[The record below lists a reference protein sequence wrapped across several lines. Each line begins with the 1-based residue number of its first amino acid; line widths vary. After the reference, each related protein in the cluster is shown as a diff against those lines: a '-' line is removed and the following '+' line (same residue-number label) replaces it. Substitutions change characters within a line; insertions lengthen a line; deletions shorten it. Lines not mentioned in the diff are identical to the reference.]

1 MKFAHGKTIAAAVA
15 VFACAAASADSG
27 FPQRR
32 IQVIYPWSAGT
43 PTYAV
48 SQIIANAMAKQL
60 GVNIPVVAKTG
71 AGGVNAFNQA
81 LNQPADG
88 YTMLDGYVA
97 PLIISPLF
105 KKANWSCSSFVP
117 LYSATSNVFAIAS
130 LKSEARWTNFP
141 SFVKYLKAH
150 PGKTLY
156 GAAPLSLPN
165 MVVSKMLKSLNLV
178 ARDVPYSDPANSI
191 KDLRGGL
198 LSWVVINP
206 GIYRADKG
214 SLRVLAV
221 LSSNPQARK
230 IYGGAKLVTDFGAHI
245 GLTGL
250 APSGWDWWLVKKGT
264 PQSAVGKLR
273 GAMRAALSEPGVRK
287 KINQIGFVVT
297 EYSPSKYENVCTSVK
312 KQLESGIAAIKW
324 EKQQLKKLGY

>member
-1 MKFAHGKTIAAAVA
+1 MKSSHVKKIVGAVA
-15 VFACAAASADSG
+15 VFASAAASANSG

-48 SQIIANAMAKQL
+48 SQIIANAMARQL
-60 GVNIPVVAKTG
+60 GVGMPVVAKTG

-88 YTMLDGYVA
+88 YTVLDGYVA

-105 KKANWSCSSFVP
+105 KKANWSCNSFVP

-130 LKSEARWTNFP
+130 LKDENRWTNFP
-141 SFVKYLKAH
+141 SFVKYLKSH

-165 MVVSKMLKSLNLV
+165 MVVSKMLKSLHLV

-191 KDLRGGL
+191 KDLRSGL

-206 GIYRADKG
+206 GIYQADKG
-214 SLRVLAV
+214 DLRVLAV

-230 IYGGAKLVTDFGAHI
+230 IYGGAKLVTDFGAKI

-264 PQSAVGKLR
+264 PRSAVSKLR
-273 GAMRAALSEPGVRK
+273 GAMQAALSETGVRK
-287 KINQIGFVVT
+287 KITHIGFVVT
-297 EYSPSKYENVCTSVK
+297 EYPPNKYQNVCASVK
-312 KQLESGIAAIKW
+312 KQLNTGIAAIKW
-324 EKQQLKKLGY
+324 EKMQLKKLGY